1 MGIAANA
8 AAPVQ
13 GWRKAMSTKT
23 KIAAVALTALT
34 LTTAVAA
41 TTGQAQAGH
50 RHGVG
55 IGLGIAA
62 GALVGA
68 AIASNAYGAPV
79 YGYRECRYVE
89 RYDRWGNIRMV
100 RICDV
105 Y

>member
-1 MGIAANA
+1 MGIAADA

-13 GWRKAMSTKT
+13 RMEKAMSTKT
-23 KIAAVALTALT
+23 KIVAVVVAAATVA
-34 LTTAVAA
+34 AA

-50 RHGVG
+50 RHGAG

>member
-1 MGIAANA
+1 
-8 AAPVQ
+8 
-13 GWRKAMSTKT
+13 MSTKT

-34 LTTAVAA
+34 LTATVAA

-50 RHGVG
+50 HHGVG

-105 Y
+105 H